1 MPVVLTEYQSGFQHA
16 VNEAEHMLT
25 IDVVHSIASF
35 RFDPPDTD
43 YVVFWRVWNNTIN
56 RQGGYNMITFIS
68 IVMIIWSIL
77 VIYIK
82 SGDKY

>member
-35 RFDPPDTD
+35 RFDAPDTD
-43 YVVFWRVWNNTIN
+43 YQRGFLEGMEQYYQSLGRV
-56 RQGGYNMITFIS
+56 
-68 IVMIIWSIL
+68 
-77 VIYIK
+77 
-82 SGDKY
+82 